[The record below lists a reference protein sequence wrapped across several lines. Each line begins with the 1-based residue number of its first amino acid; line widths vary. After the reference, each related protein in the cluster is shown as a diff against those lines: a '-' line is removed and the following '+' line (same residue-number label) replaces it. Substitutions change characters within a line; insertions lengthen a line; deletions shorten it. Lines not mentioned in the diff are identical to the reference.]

1 MSGLSGMVLL
11 KGLRLIKIATLRQS
25 NKFQMRSNCLKLAV
39 RNRREDAV
47 AHQLAGSIRLLVL
60 KDIGSE
66 GPIPIAFMPLS
77 LEPPFRTSDTREAFV
92 LFVVKPT

>member
-11 KGLRLIKIATLRQS
+11 KGLRLIKNATLRQS

-60 KDIGSE
+60 KD
-66 GPIPIAFMPLS
+66 PIPIAFMRLS
-77 LEPPFRTSDTREAFV
+77 LEPLFRTSDTLEAFV